1 MSATGVYMARQ
12 QSVDELINDIPKKD
26 VQNVVRVNVGSLKQ
40 QVDAFIRSY
49 ISSVNLNIAA
59 EQEVSEADDLIIEMK
74 KLTDENDR
82 LIEQNQLL
90 EQQLKDAISRC
101 NCLEIE
107 LGVTRKLIGDQK
119 GSNNASMNDGNV
131 M

>member
-1 MSATGVYMARQ
+1 MSATGVATQ

-40 QVDAFIRSY
+40 QVDTLIRSY

-74 KLTDENDR
+74 KLADENDR

-90 EQQLKDAISRC
+90 EQQLKDATSRC

-107 LGVTRKLIGDQK
+107 LGAIRKLIGDQK
-119 GSNNASMNDGNV
+119 VPDNASMNDGI
-131 M
+131 